1 VSSGEE
7 QNVGNAVAMVAMNQS
22 KPAHVVVYLAKPR
35 DLDQPV
41 LHISGEVLLLL
52 W

>member
-1 VSSGEE
+1 MPEEE
-7 QNVGNAVAMVAMNQS
+7 QVAGNAVATVAVNQTS
-22 KPAHVVVYLAKPR
+22 PAHVANYLAKPR

-41 LHISGEVLLLL
+41 KNVSGEVLLLL